1 MNSTSAVEVSIHAV
15 SPDAIFEESTM
26 NGSVG
31 AAGAA
36 SDAPDAAAAEDAI
49 AVLAEAGALAVVSE
63 DAGAEAA
70 AGADASWARAVPT
83 FAPIS
88 ALATSSDI
96 KKLRMLLF
104 PLIA

>member
-26 NGSVG
+26 NGAV
-31 AAGAA
+31 GAA